1 MERFEELAV
10 KYEPM
15 IYHVIHSLHIYK
27 NRDEFYQTGLIAL
40 WEAYLRFDAEKGN
53 FGTYAYSFIKGR
65 MLTELSKQR
74 RNEERTVFPKEET
87 FWDMKKDDNDCRPL
101 ELLTLL
107 SYCHGLTEKQK
118 QWVVYTF
125 YDGMSVRE
133 IAEVEKVSQSAVKKW
148 RAGAM
153 EKIRVNIEE
162 GLC

>member
-15 IYHVIHSLHIYK
+15 IYHVIHSLNIYK

-40 WEAYLRFDAEKGN
+40 WEAHLRFDEEKGK
-53 FGTYAYSFIKGR
+53 FSTYAYSYIKGR
-65 MLTELSKQR
+65 MLRELSKHR
-74 RNEERTVFPKEET
+74 RNEAYTVFPKEET
-87 FWDMKKDDNDCRPL
+87 FWEMKEDEDDFQPL
-101 ELLTLL
+101 EMPMLL

-125 YDGMSVRE
+125 YYGMTVRE

-148 RAGAM
+148 RTGAM
-153 EKIRVNIEE
+153 KKIKMNIEG